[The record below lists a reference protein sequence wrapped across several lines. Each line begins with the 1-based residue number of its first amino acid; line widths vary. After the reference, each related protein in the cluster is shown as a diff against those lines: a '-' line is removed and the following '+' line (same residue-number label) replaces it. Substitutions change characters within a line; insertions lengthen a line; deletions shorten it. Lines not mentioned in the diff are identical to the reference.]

1 MTLRDVDTFLE
12 LQTQTGWG
20 RTLAGFAAWCQAQP
34 GWRVLDV
41 GCGPG
46 LLPALFARQGCN
58 ALGLDLEADMFLPQP
73 LHPQVLVAHGE
84 ALPFPGGMFDL
95 VTASNL
101 LFLLEQP
108 APAVVELRRVL
119 CAGGRLCLLNPS
131 EAMSVQAA
139 GMLADQRGLD
149 GLARETL
156 LNWARRAESYARWDA
171 EALAGLLEAAGLKL
185 ERTELRVGSGL
196 ARLACALRV

>member
-1 MTLRDVDTFLE
+1 MTLRDADTFLE

-101 LFLLEQP
+101 LFLLADPRPTLDEM
-108 APAVVELRRVL
+108 RRV
-119 CAGGRLCLLNPS
+119 ARPGGMLALLNPS
-131 EAMSVQAA
+131 EYLNQDAA
-139 GMLADQRGLD
+139 VVLAEAKALQ
-149 GLARETL
+149 GLARASL
-156 LNWARRAESYARWDA
+156 LNWAQRAEANHRWT
-171 EALAGLLEAAGLKL
+171 EPEMNNLLLAAGIQPLENSLK
-185 ERTELRVGSGL
+185 VGPGF
-196 ARLACALRV
+196 ARFTRGGV

>member
-1 MTLRDVDTFLE
+1 MTLRDADTFLE

-101 LFLLEQP
+101 LFLLADPRPTLDEM
-108 APAVVELRRVL
+108 RRV
-119 CAGGRLCLLNPS
+119 ARPGGMLALLNPS
-131 EAMSVQAA
+131 EYLNQDAA
-139 GMLADQRGLD
+139 VVLAEAKALQ
-149 GLARETL
+149 GLARASP
-156 LNWARRAESYARWDA
+156 LNWAQRP
-171 EALAGLLEAAGLKL
+171 EANHRSTEPEMNNLLLAAGIQPLENSLK
-185 ERTELRVGSGL
+185 VGPGF
-196 ARLACALRV
+196 ARFTRGGV

>member
-101 LFLLEQP
+101 LFLLADPRPTLDEM
-108 APAVVELRRVL
+108 RRV
-119 CAGGRLCLLNPS
+119 ARPGGILALLNPS
-131 EAMSVQAA
+131 EYLNQDAA
-139 GMLADQRGLD
+139 VVLAEAKALQ
-149 GLARETL
+149 GLARASL
-156 LNWARRAESYARWDA
+156 LNWAQRAEANHRWT
-171 EALAGLLEAAGLKL
+171 ESEMNNLLLAAGIQPLENSLK
-185 ERTELRVGSGL
+185 VGPGF
-196 ARLACALRV
+196 ARFTRGGV

>member
-1 MTLRDVDTFLE
+1 MTLRDADTFLE

-101 LFLLEQP
+101 LFLLADPRPTLDEM
-108 APAVVELRRVL
+108 RRV
-119 CAGGRLCLLNPS
+119 ARPGGILALLNPS
-131 EAMSVQAA
+131 EYLNQDAAMV
-139 GMLADQRGLD
+139 LAEAKALQ
-149 GLARETL
+149 GLARASL
-156 LNWARRAESYARWDA
+156 LNWAQRAEANHRWT
-171 EALAGLLEAAGLKL
+171 ESEMNNLLLAAGIQPLENSLK
-185 ERTELRVGSGL
+185 VGPGF
-196 ARLACALRV
+196 ARFTRGGV

>member
-1 MTLRDVDTFLE
+1 MTLRDADTFLE

-101 LFLLEQP
+101 LFLLADPRPTLDEM
-108 APAVVELRRVL
+108 RRV
-119 CAGGRLCLLNPS
+119 ARPGGMLALLNPS
-131 EAMSVQAA
+131 EYLNQDAA
-139 GMLADQRGLD
+139 VVLAEGKALQ
-149 GLARETL
+149 GLARASL
-156 LNWARRAESYARWDA
+156 LNWAQRAEANHRWT
-171 EALAGLLEAAGLKL
+171 EPEMNNLLLAAGIQPLENSLK
-185 ERTELRVGSGL
+185 VGPGF
-196 ARLACALRV
+196 ARFTRGGV

>member
-101 LFLLEQP
+101 LFLLADPRPTLDEM
-108 APAVVELRRVL
+108 RRV
-119 CAGGRLCLLNPS
+119 ARPGGILALLNPS
-131 EAMSVQAA
+131 EYLNQDAAMV
-139 GMLADQRGLD
+139 LAEAKALQ
-149 GLARETL
+149 GLARASL
-156 LNWARRAESYARWDA
+156 LNWAQRAEANHRWT
-171 EALAGLLEAAGLKL
+171 EPEMNNLLLAAGIQPLENSLK
-185 ERTELRVGSGL
+185 VGPGF
-196 ARLACALRV
+196 ARFTRGGV